1 MATKASIEQ
10 FDQGDFAEYHDRLHF
25 FLFPN
30 DIGTVPSGAS
40 AAQKELADKK
50 RAGYLV
56 SLLSKTAYTTS
67 VFPRLVLICLR
78 SLLTCLQ
85 RKIQC
90 QQNASSAGKAPG
102 PPKYLVIMCCTMLL
116 TEC

>member
-1 MATKASIEQ
+1 MMAVLRKMGCEVGVWTKQELSREDAERVKKAARKNKEGEKEQ
-10 FDQGDFAEYHDRLHF
+10 RKVRRRRTVKLSEGWTWKVC
-25 FLFPN
+25 
-30 DIGTVPSGAS
+30 IG
-40 AAQKELADKK
+40 
-50 RAGYLV
+50 
-56 SLLSKTAYTTS
+56 S